1 MPNSNQ
7 GALAS
12 LIISIII
19 FIIVL
24 ILIIAVSYN
33 WRVSTTNNTNQPMVT
48 NPQFLAAAM
57 YNKNNFASP
66 PIGMGLY
73 ASASGGS
80 GKNTSGG
87 SGKNK
92 SGGSGMSAAAI
103 AQLEANGLNIAN
115 GCGDTAVV
123 GVGGICKPIKS
134 FYGAKDGFQNYIPP
148 SGSNYSAVMGQLGT
162 GAINSANNSIPN
174 GSITYL
180 NGFQN
185 YTPPSGGKY

>member
-33 WRVSTTNNTNQPMVT
+33 WRVSTTNNTNTNNSTNQPMIK

-73 ASASGGS
+73 ASP
-80 GKNTSGG
+80 SGG

-134 FYGAKDGFQNYIPP
+134 FYGAKDGFQG
-148 SGSNYSAVMGQLGT
+148 GSNYSAVMGQIGQLQQKAYNNPN
-162 GAINSANNSIPN
+162 AINQLSDQLSTSEAFYGLI
-174 GSITYL
+174 
-180 NGFQN
+180 
-185 YTPPSGGKY
+185 